1 MKNKYSRDV
10 AVSLYRRCK
19 ELERAISKR
28 LRDTILVP
36 YFGGCGC
43 RMHNCVVSYEWG
55 QKEDSVNGL
64 NHKELVK
71 IAKRYYREQRQM
83 WDKIN
88 ALEDHF
94 AKSF

>member
-1 MKNKYSRDV
+1 
-10 AVSLYRRCK
+10 
-19 ELERAISKR
+19 
-28 LRDTILVP
+28 
-36 YFGGCGC
+36 
-43 RMHNCVVSYEWG
+43 MHNCVVSYEWG